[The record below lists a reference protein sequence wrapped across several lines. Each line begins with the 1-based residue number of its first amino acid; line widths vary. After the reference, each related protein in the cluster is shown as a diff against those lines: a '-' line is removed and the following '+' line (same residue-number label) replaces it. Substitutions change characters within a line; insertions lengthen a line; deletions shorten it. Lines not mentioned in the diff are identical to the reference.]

1 MKSIL
6 LTFALVVPAA
16 FAQTAPAR
24 PPMPMPMPMPAMQE
38 TVTVGGT
45 GKVSVVPDR
54 VTFSA
59 GVQSV
64 APTVD
69 QAVNDNN
76 QRLAAVVAALKKAGA
91 TDKEIRTSN
100 FTIFPQQDYSQGQL
114 PRILGYQVSN
124 NVTVTR
130 ENVTDA
136 GRLLQAAVNAGVNNS
151 SGLSFLVANPAS
163 GRAEGLRAA
172 FEDARAKATVLA
184 QAAGRTLGRA
194 IVITES
200 GQSAPPQPYPTAQR
214 MTMSKAAD
222 VSEVPVES
230 GNQEMVFGVSV
241 TFELK

>member
-1 MKSIL
+1 MKRFVWIL
-6 LTFALVVPAA
+6 SCALLAPAA
-16 FAQTAPAR
+16 WAQTRPAS
-24 PPMPMPMPMPAMQE
+24 PPATMPAMPE
-38 TVTVGGT
+38 TITVGGT
-45 GKVSVVPDR
+45 GKVSLTPDR
-54 VTFSA
+54 VTFTV

-76 QRLAAVVAALKKAGA
+76 QRVAAIVAALKKAGA
-91 TDKEIRTSN
+91 TEKEIRTSN
-100 FTIFPQQDYSQGQL
+100 FSIFPQQDYSQGQL

-136 GRLLQAAVNAGVNNS
+136 GRLLQAAVNAGVNTS
-151 SGLSFLVANPAS
+151 SGLSFLVANPTR

-172 FEDARAKATVLA
+172 FDDARSKATVLA

-194 IVITES
+194 IVITEA
-200 GQSAPPQPYPTAQR
+200 GQTAPPQPYPAAQR

-222 VSEVPVES
+222 VSEVPVEP
-230 GNQEMVFGVSV
+230 GTEETAFTVSV
-241 TFELK
+241 TFELR